1 MKKIKE
7 TAKSYKDMVYNA
19 HTALREFYPYE
30 SLYYMP
36 IKNLMEEVEFITPKL
51 NEIMRRQQ
59 ADRMKAEMTG
69 SLRMTDPN
77 RMVRRW

>member
-1 MKKIKE
+1 
-7 TAKSYKDMVYNA
+7 MVYNA

-51 NEIMRRQQ
+51 NEIVRRQQ

-69 SLRMTDPN
+69 NLRMTDPN